1 MHKNNYHKK
10 NFMSKA
16 KIPASG
22 HEVNDKQTQLFCDFG
37 IEIF

>member
-1 MHKNNYHKK
+1 
-10 NFMSKA
+10 MSKA
-16 KIPASG
+16 KIPGSG